1 MNGPIVAH
9 GRAINEGMTFFLTD
23 DTHILEILFC
33 IGRVGKK
40 RLNTKKWSHNCNFWK
55 NGCFRSSPEI
65 SDYTCHFGRK
75 MTLPIP
81 NWSLSSSDLHCYPST
96 LKQLLT
102 PLGIGFFFL
111 SFYFYFQ
118 MLNLSKFKSKY

>member
-40 RLNTKKWSHNCNFWK
+40 KAEHQKVES
-55 NGCFRSSPEI
+55 
-65 SDYTCHFGRK
+65 
-75 MTLPIP
+75 
-81 NWSLSSSDLHCYPST
+81 
-96 LKQLLT
+96 
-102 PLGIGFFFL
+102 
-111 SFYFYFQ
+111 
-118 MLNLSKFKSKY
+118 